1 MRRVLRF
8 SEDVRTDR
16 AGRSATVIRAFADLA
31 RANHPGGAQNQA
43 EALRAEG
50 IQVTANEMGEMRVD
64 LARYGWFPSE
74 LPSEAGGGGDEDEDG
89 SAPGD

>member
-1 MRRVLRF
+1 M
-8 SEDVRTDR
+8 
-16 AGRSATVIRAFADLA
+16 AFANPA

-43 EALRAEG
+43 DALRAEG

-74 LPSEAGGGGDEDEDG
+74 LPSEAGGRDDGDGDGAVSED
-89 SAPGD
+89 